1 MDLKALLL
9 CRNHHSVR
17 ILTEV
22 LDEMDMR
29 QSRCDSAQEAI
40 ELLARG
46 DFAGLILDFDLPG
59 AEQVTKLARLAPAA
73 KRPVIFAIIG
83 ASTDIGRTIQ
93 AGVNF
98 VLYKPLAVDQVA
110 RSLRAARGFMRKDRR
125 HSSRQAVSTVV
136 YLLFGKRAA
145 IPALMLDLN
154 EEGLSLQA
162 AEPLPAVPELPVHFL
177 LPGTTTP
184 IEAAAE
190 VIWADDTGRAG
201 MFFTRMNSSAERVLK
216 NWLRRRGKADQHRAA
231 TGSKGKKAAAA
242 SLRS

>member
-1 MDLKALLL
+1 MELKALLL
-9 CRNHHSVR
+9 CRNQHSLR
-17 ILTEV
+17 ILAEV
-22 LDEMDMR
+22 LDELDIR

-46 DFAGLILDFDLPG
+46 DYSGLILDFELAG
-59 AEQVTKLARLAPAA
+59 AEQVTKLARLAPASR
-73 KRPVIFAIIG
+73 RPVIFAMIG

-125 HSSRQAVSTVV
+125 HSLRQSVNTVV
-136 YLLFGKRAA
+136 YLMFGKNAA

-162 AEPLPAVPELPVHFL
+162 AEPFPAVPELPVHFL
-177 LPGTTTP
+177 LPGTTTA
-184 IEAAAE
+184 IEAWAE

-201 MFFTRMNSSAERVLK
+201 MFFTRMNAAAERVLK
-216 NWLRRRGKADQHRAA
+216 NWLRRRAKPDQHRAA
-231 TGSKGKKAAAA
+231 TGSKSKKAIAAA
-242 SLRS
+242 TRS